1 MLERLL
7 SPALLDEL
15 TERYP
20 RDTALSYLNGLSM
33 LSNTMANIGKRV
45 DILNRSEEDGL
56 EPDSTILKSLTPLNK
71 ENSYCEKIINE
82 YLKQVEEVVSAASP
96 ALLESLKE
104 AGWLSVKEGALRFLT
119 KKGFM
124 GYLPESG
131 PDVFRPK
138 PRPLGTLRN
147 QAIVSLSCLEELFTR
162 RQGSH
167 TPWNHLEERTPAWL
181 NSGLCAKTDFSYNLV
196 SSTGSLF
203 YRPSAAP
210 SAYNRLKAHA
220 MFAVLLEKELGD
232 EVVTGLKSELFK
244 DVIAWKSA
252 LSAGLNDDDLPR
264 RLYSSCDVTSCK
276 RIFKKLETKVVKVL
290 DRILLTG
297 ELNDLPLSKELANS
311 FGKVLCSHNT
321 FVRLQHAKP
330 DFTTYEWILTYAGDM
345 TNIGTSIEYGKE
357 RSVKACNAFSNMIL
371 LPSFLRMK
379 EWLYEDEL
387 QGKASG
393 GVSLNIIAKRSNSS
407 DESGGGTDFTGV
419 FSSDFSRYDD
429 TVTLT
434 LSCFTL
440 ANLIISDIIST
451 DAQLYAYLAS
461 FSGTILFSPN
471 TKGHLHAADSVFYF
485 DKQGGTASGFKLT
498 SHVGSFMNWELQKFS
513 AVELGFLKFEDIART
528 EVVGHQ
534 HKLRMISPNWC
545 STFSADDNISWA
557 SHKILNKLNAIT
569 ESMERKGMA
578 VKPAYDP
585 QYLSIMYM
593 TPPIAED
600 FVKNR
605 LKIELPRGSFS
616 SDCFSPNVV
625 RRLMQ
630 ACRPENPHELY
641 SYSLLSAFDTILSLQ
656 MGIGLDVDVAALLF
670 VKYIA
675 VTSICEVPNVTTTYD
690 GGVRLNRMMS
700 ILEDEAIPQSFNA
713 IQYLSALARL
723 RASIDRGSNFRELDY
738 RSNAL
743 MNLYRHQSVLQR
755 SRLDDKFIIPNNFDP
770 TDYLAMIVNADLTA
784 AMTYNPEQ
792 NSETIR
798 SISRV
803 MGGEEAFGTIE
814 RALVTISDS
823 ETITDKNGL
832 TIAYRRWLSRR
843 VKSAKNLCKWRS
855 TEEIVEDISDHL
867 DDLLLEGKHSKWNR
881 AMAGLL
887 DEGHTE
893 SFMTLLHR
901 YFIS

>member
-1 MLERLL
+1 MLDRVLT
-7 SPALLDEL
+7 SVLLDEL

-33 LSNTMANIGKRV
+33 LSNTMANIGKKV
-45 DILNRSEEDGL
+45 DILNRSEEDGF
-56 EPDSTILKSLTPLNK
+56 ESDADILSKITPLNK
-71 ENSYCEKIINE
+71 ANSHCEDVINT
-82 YLKQVEEVVSAASP
+82 YLNQVEEVATKVNP
-96 ALLESLKE
+96 SLTECLRE
-104 AGWLSVKEGALRFLT
+104 AGWLKVKEGALRFLT

-138 PRPLGTLRN
+138 LKSLGSLKN

-162 RQGSH
+162 RGGRYSTWDPSRTT
-167 TPWNHLEERTPAWL
+167 TPNWEH
-181 NSGLCAKTDFSYNLV
+181 SGVCSETDFSYNLV

-203 YRPSAAP
+203 YRPSSSPA
-210 SAYNRLKAHA
+210 AYNRLKAHA
-220 MFAVLLEKELGD
+220 MLAILLERRLGN
-232 EVVTGLKSELFK
+232 EVVSSLKEKLLQ
-244 DVIAWKSA
+244 DVLNWKSA
-252 LSAGLNDDDLPR
+252 LGKGLADAELPTK
-264 RLYSSCDVTSCK
+264 LYSACDVTSCK
-276 RIFKKLETKVVKVL
+276 RMFKNLESSVVHVI
-290 DRILLTG
+290 DELLLIG
-297 ELNDLPLSKELANS
+297 NVHPQPLSKELAKS

-321 FVRLQHAKP
+321 FVRMQHAKP
-330 DFTTYEWILTYAGDM
+330 DFTTFEWVLTYSGEM
-345 TNIGTSIEYGKE
+345 TNVGTSIEYGKE
-357 RSVKACNAFSNMIL
+357 RSVKACNAFSNMLL

-393 GVSLNIIAKRSNSS
+393 KISLDIVSKRFSLTSDPGEGV
-407 DESGGGTDFTGV
+407 DFTGI

-440 ANLIISDIIST
+440 ANLVVSGIIST
-451 DAQLYAYLAS
+451 DAQLYAYLSS
-461 FSGTILFSPN
+461 FSGTILFAPN
-471 TKGHLHAADSVFYF
+471 TKGHLHAADSVFFF

-513 AVELGFLKFEDIART
+513 AVELGFLRAEDIERT
-528 EVVGHQ
+528 EVIGHK
-534 HKLRMISPNWC
+534 HGLRMISPNWC

-557 SHKILNKLNAIT
+557 SRKILNKLDSIT

-593 TPPIAED
+593 TPAIEVDFVMGRLRADLPRAED
-600 FVKNR
+600 MPN
-605 LKIELPRGSFS
+605 
-616 SDCFSPNVV
+616 CFSPNVV

-641 SYSLLSAFDTILSLQ
+641 SYSMLSAFDTILSFQ
-656 MGIGLDVDVAALLF
+656 MGLNLDPEIAATLF
-670 VKYIA
+670 LKYLK
-675 VTSICEVPNVTTTYD
+675 VTSICEVPKVTITYD
-690 GGVRLNRMMS
+690 GGVRLNRM
-700 ILEDEAIPQSFNA
+700 IALLEEEGSESSLEANR
-713 IQYLSALARL
+713 YLMALAKL
-723 RASIDRGSNFRELDY
+723 RAAIDRGSSYEESTLGEREL
-738 RSNAL
+738 L
-743 MNLYRHQSVLQR
+743 ELYKHQSILQR
-755 SRLDDKFIIPNNFDP
+755 SRLDDSFSLPPNFDP
-770 TDYLAMIVNADLTA
+770 SDYLAIIVNADLTA

-798 SISRV
+798 NISRV

-814 RALVTISDS
+814 RALVAVSAS
-823 ETITDKNGL
+823 EKITDRNSL
-832 TIAYRRWLSRR
+832 TNSYRKWLTRR
-843 VKSAKNLCKWRS
+843 VKSAKMLCKWHS
-855 TEEIVEDISDHL
+855 SEEAVEDVSDHL

-881 AMAGLL
+881 AMIGLL
-887 DEGHTE
+887 EDNDPNI
-893 SFMTLLHR
+893 FLLLLHK